1 MVTGIYFRQFSKDC
15 KTELTKTY
23 CDTEDTVP
31 LGKTSKAFT
40 AILRPSFPPSTKH
53 PGVHKLSKW

>member
-1 MVTGIYFRQFSKDC
+1 MVTGIYFRRFPEDC
-15 KTELTKTY
+15 KTKLTKTY

-40 AILRPSFPPSTKH
+40 AILRLSFPPSTKH

>member
-15 KTELTKTY
+15 KAKLTKTY

-40 AILRPSFPPSTKH
+40 AILRLSFPPSTKH
-53 PGVHKLSKW
+53 PGVHKLSK